1 MSNPHRKDMR
11 KVIAGVCAIILFIIG
26 LLSLLLPSETFAF
39 FLRVLFALVCSIIS
53 SYIVT
58 KLIEI
63 IGYRKSKGYHFYLGK
78 FATKNFS
85 IFFSIFTF
93 VLTIILGLLLETVFN
108 NGGALSQWFET
119 ASIWFKDSNAYLY
132 IGWSTMG
139 IAAIT
144 FVILLSTDSNS
155 DNS

>member
-1 MSNPHRKDMR
+1 MR
-11 KVIAGVCAIILFIIG
+11 KVIAWVCVILLFIIG

-53 SYIVT
+53 SYIVV
-58 KLIEI
+58 KLIEV

-78 FATKNFS
+78 FATKRFS

-108 NGGALSQWFET
+108 NGGTLSQWFES

-132 IGWSTMG
+132 IGWPAIG
-139 IAAIT
+139 IAAIIV
-144 FVILLSTDSNS
+144 VILLTKDSNS